1 MKIDDSISG
10 LFDVEPLEEYEVPEQ
25 LPMMAIRDAIIFP
38 SMIVPLFVGRDGSVS
53 AVNQALAEN
62 RLIFLSAQKNPQL
75 EEPSAKDIYDVG
87 VVAAVMRTLQLP
99 DGRLKVLVQALVK
112 AKMVEMLQ
120 EHPHFVARIETI
132 EEPETEIT
140 VEIEALMR
148 HVVEQAERLLNL
160 RGIYT
165 HEMGTLL
172 TSIQEPGRLADIVSS
187 HLNLP
192 IAKAQALLEKID
204 PVERLKAVSELL
216 TREIE
221 VSSVQAKIQSEA
233 KEELTRSQR
242 DMFLR
247 EQLRAIQRELGDID
261 DRAKEIENYR
271 KRIEKLK
278 MPRDARE
285 EALKQLRRLEFM
297 HPDSS
302 EATIVRTY
310 LDWIV
315 ELPWSKSSKDKLD
328 LKRARKILDEDHYDL
343 EKIKER
349 IIEFIAVRKLKRSV
363 KGPIL
368 CFVGP
373 PGVGKTSLGRS
384 IARALGRKFV
394 RISLGGVRDEAEI
407 RGHRRTYIGAMPG
420 RLIQGIRRAGTSNPV
435 FMMDEVDKIGQDFR
449 GDPAA
454 ALLEVLDPEQNST
467 FSDHYLEIPFD
478 LSKVLFILTANM
490 LDTIPSALLDRLEV
504 LRLSGYTEDEKVQIA
519 RRYLIPR
526 QISENGL
533 SEHHLEI
540 SSRALLKII
549 TEYTEE
555 AGVRELERQI
565 GAVCRKIACRVAEGE
580 KGPFRITGANLHKFL
595 GPPKF
600 IPDFEK
606 EESQV
611 GVATGLA
618 WTPYGGDVMRIEVQI
633 MPGKGNLT
641 LTGLMGE
648 VMKESAM
655 AAQSWI
661 KARAEELGI
670 DPKEFEERDIHIHVP
685 AGAIPKD
692 GPSAGITMATAMV
705 SAFLKRPVDKDIAMT
720 GEITLTGRVLPIGGL
735 KEKVIAALRM
745 GIETVVIPRKNENDL
760 EEIPPH
766 IRKRVDFRLVS
777 SIDEVLELALL
788 PGPVEEGVKGKKEKG
803 GERKDPVRRKKKGK
817 GQR

>member
-1 MKIDDSISG
+1 MKPDDTFSG
-10 LFDVEPLEEYEVPEQ
+10 LFDIDPIEEYEVPDE

-38 SMIVPLFVGRDGSVS
+38 SMIVPLFVGRDASVS
-53 AVNQALAEN
+53 AVNEAMASD
-62 RLIFLSAQKNPQL
+62 RLIFLAAQKNPQI
-75 EEPSAKDIYDVG
+75 EEPDEADIYRTG

-112 AKMVEMLQ
+112 ARVLDFLAQK
-120 EHPHFVARIETI
+120 PHFHVRIEPM
-132 EEPETEIT
+132 EEPE
-140 VEIEALMR
+140 VEVTIEVEALMR
-148 HVVEQAERLLNL
+148 HVREQAERLFNL
-160 RGIYT
+160 KGIYT
-165 HEMGTLL
+165 HELGSLL
-172 TSIQEPGRLADIVSS
+172 TSVEQPGRLADVVSS
-187 HLNLP
+187 NLRLP
-192 IAKAQALLEKID
+192 IPQAQALLEQLD
-204 PVERLKAVSELL
+204 PVERLKAISRILA
-216 TREIE
+216 REIE

-233 KEELTRSQR
+233 REELTRSQR
-242 DMFLR
+242 DIFLR
-247 EQLRAIQRELGDID
+247 EQLRAIQRELGEID
-261 DRAKEIENYR
+261 ERSKEIENYR
-271 KRIEKLK
+271 ERIEEAG
-278 MPRDARE
+278 MPKEAEE
-285 EALKQLRRLEFM
+285 EALKQLKRLEFM

-310 LDWIV
+310 LDWMV
-315 ELPWSKSSKDKLD
+315 ELPWSKSSRDKLD
-328 LKRARKILDEDHYDL
+328 IKRARRILDEDHYDL

-349 IIEFIAVRKLKRSV
+349 IVEFIAVRKLKRTV

-384 IARALGRKFV
+384 IARALGRRFV

-420 RLIQGIRRAGTSNPV
+420 RIIQSLRRAGTNNPV
-435 FMMDEVDKIGQDFR
+435 FMMDEVDKLGQDFR

-454 ALLEVLDPEQNST
+454 ALLEVLDPEQNSA

-504 LRLSGYTEDEKVQIA
+504 LRLAGYTEDEKRAIA
-519 RRYLIPR
+519 ERYLIPR
-526 QISENGL
+526 QIGENGL
-533 SEHHLEI
+533 KREQIEI
-540 SSRALLKII
+540 SSNALMQII

-565 GAVCRKIACRVAEGE
+565 GAVCRKVATRVAEGE
-580 KGPFRITGANLHKFL
+580 EGPFRITGANLHKYL
-595 GPPKF
+595 GPPRY

-606 EESQV
+606 EASQV

-618 WTPYGGDVMRIEVQI
+618 WTPYGGDVMRIEVQV

-661 KARAEELGI
+661 RARADRLGI
-670 DPKEFEERDIHIHVP
+670 DPKVFEESDIHIHVP
-685 AGAIPKD
+685 SGAIPKD

-705 SAFLKRPVDKDIAMT
+705 SAFLGRAVDKDVAMT
-720 GEITLTGRVLPIGGL
+720 GEITLTGRVLAIGGL

-745 GIETVVIPRKNENDL
+745 GIHTVVIPEKNARDL
-760 EEIPPH
+760 EEIPAN
-766 IRKRVDFRLVS
+766 IKRRIEFRLVR
-777 SIDEVLELALL
+777 SIDEVLEIALL
-788 PGPVEEGVKGKKEKG
+788 PEREKKASRTRG
-803 GERKDPVRRKKKGK
+803 RRKGSVKKDRSK
-817 GQR
+817 RS

>member
-1 MKIDDSISG
+1 MKPDDTFSG
-10 LFDVEPLEEYEVPEQ
+10 LFDIDPIEEYEVPDE

-38 SMIVPLFVGRDGSVS
+38 SMIVPLFVGRDASVS
-53 AVNQALAEN
+53 AVNEAMASD
-62 RLIFLSAQKNPQL
+62 RLIFLAAQKNPQI
-75 EEPSAKDIYDVG
+75 EEPDEADIYRTG

-112 AKMVEMLQ
+112 ARVVDFLAQK
-120 EHPHFVARIETI
+120 PHFHVRIEPMEEPDVEITI
-132 EEPETEIT
+132 E
-140 VEIEALMR
+140 VEALMR
-148 HVVEQAERLLNL
+148 HVREQAERLFNL
-160 RGIYT
+160 KGIYT
-165 HEMGTLL
+165 HELGSLL
-172 TSIQEPGRLADIVSS
+172 TSVEQPGRLADVVSS
-187 HLNLP
+187 NLRLP
-192 IAKAQALLEKID
+192 IPQAQALLEQLD
-204 PVERLKAVSELL
+204 PVERLKAISRILA
-216 TREIE
+216 REIE

-233 KEELTRSQR
+233 REELTRSQR
-242 DMFLR
+242 DIFLR
-247 EQLRAIQRELGDID
+247 EQLRAIQRELGEID
-261 DRAKEIENYR
+261 ERSKEIEDYR
-271 KRIEKLK
+271 ERIEEAR
-278 MPRDARE
+278 MPKEAEE
-285 EALKQLRRLEFM
+285 EALKQLKRLEFM

-310 LDWIV
+310 LDWLV
-315 ELPWSKSSKDKLD
+315 ELPWSRSSRDKLD
-328 LKRARKILDEDHYDL
+328 IKRARRILDEDHYDL

-349 IIEFIAVRKLKRSV
+349 IVEFIAVRKLKRTV

-384 IARALGRKFV
+384 IARALGRRFV

-420 RLIQGIRRAGTSNPV
+420 RIIQSLRRAGTNNPV
-435 FMMDEVDKIGQDFR
+435 FMMDEVDKLGQDFR

-454 ALLEVLDPEQNST
+454 ALLEVLDPEQNSA

-504 LRLSGYTEDEKVQIA
+504 LRLAGYTEEEKRAIA
-519 RRYLIPR
+519 ERYLIPR
-526 QISENGL
+526 QIEENGL
-533 SEHHLEI
+533 KRGQIEI
-540 SSRALLKII
+540 SSNALMQII

-565 GAVCRKIACRVAEGE
+565 GAVCRKVATRVAEGE
-580 KGPFRITGANLHKFL
+580 EGPFRITGANLHKYL
-595 GPPKF
+595 GPPKY

-606 EESQV
+606 EASQV

-618 WTPYGGDVMRIEVQI
+618 WTPYGGDVMRIEVQV

-661 KARAEELGI
+661 RARADRLGI
-670 DPKEFEERDIHIHVP
+670 DPKVFEESDIHIHVP
-685 AGAIPKD
+685 SGAIPKD

-705 SAFLKRPVDKDIAMT
+705 SAFLGRAVDKDVAMT
-720 GEITLTGRVLPIGGL
+720 GEITLTGRVLAIGGL

-745 GIETVVIPRKNENDL
+745 GIHTVVIPEKNARDL
-760 EEIPPH
+760 EEIPAN
-766 IRKRVDFRLVS
+766 IKRRIEFRLVR
-777 SIDEVLELALL
+777 SIDEVLEIALL
-788 PGPVEEGVKGKKEKG
+788 PEGDKRALRARGRRKGSGKKDSFK
-803 GERKDPVRRKKKGK
+803 RS
-817 GQR
+817 

>member
-1 MKIDDSISG
+1 MKPDDTFSG
-10 LFDVEPLEEYEVPEQ
+10 LFDIDPIEEYEVPDE

-38 SMIVPLFVGRDGSVS
+38 SMIVPLFVGRDASVS
-53 AVNQALAEN
+53 AVNEAMASD
-62 RLIFLSAQKNPQL
+62 RLIFLAAQKNPQI
-75 EEPSAKDIYDVG
+75 EEPDEADIYRTG

-112 AKMVEMLQ
+112 ARVLDFLAQK
-120 EHPHFVARIETI
+120 PHFHVRIEPM
-132 EEPETEIT
+132 EEPE
-140 VEIEALMR
+140 VEVTIEVEALMR
-148 HVVEQAERLLNL
+148 HVREQAERLFNL
-160 RGIYT
+160 KGIYT
-165 HEMGTLL
+165 HELGSLL
-172 TSIQEPGRLADIVSS
+172 TSVEQPGRLADVVSS
-187 HLNLP
+187 NLRLP
-192 IAKAQALLEKID
+192 IPQAQALLEQLD
-204 PVERLKAVSELL
+204 PVERLKAISRILA
-216 TREIE
+216 REIE

-233 KEELTRSQR
+233 REELTRSQR
-242 DMFLR
+242 DIFLR
-247 EQLRAIQRELGDID
+247 EQLRAIQRELGEID
-261 DRAKEIENYR
+261 ERSKEIENYR
-271 KRIEKLK
+271 ERIEEAG
-278 MPRDARE
+278 MPKEAEE
-285 EALKQLRRLEFM
+285 EALKQLKRLEFM

-310 LDWIV
+310 LDWMV
-315 ELPWSKSSKDKLD
+315 ELPWSKSSRDKLD
-328 LKRARKILDEDHYDL
+328 IKRARRILDEDHYDL

-349 IIEFIAVRKLKRSV
+349 IVEFIAVRKLKRTV

-384 IARALGRKFV
+384 IARALGRRFV

-420 RLIQGIRRAGTSNPV
+420 RIIQSLRRAGTNNPV
-435 FMMDEVDKIGQDFR
+435 FMMDEVDKLGQDFR

-454 ALLEVLDPEQNST
+454 ALLEVLDPEQNSA

-504 LRLSGYTEDEKVQIA
+504 LRLAGYTEDEKRAIA
-519 RRYLIPR
+519 ERYLIPR
-526 QISENGL
+526 QIGENGL
-533 SEHHLEI
+533 KREQIEI
-540 SSRALLKII
+540 SSNALMQII

-565 GAVCRKIACRVAEGE
+565 GAVCRKVATRVAEGE
-580 KGPFRITGANLHKFL
+580 EGPFRITGANLHKYL
-595 GPPKF
+595 GPPRY

-606 EESQV
+606 EASQV

-618 WTPYGGDVMRIEVQI
+618 WTPYGGDVMRIEVQV

-661 KARAEELGI
+661 RARADRLGI
-670 DPKEFEERDIHIHVP
+670 DPKVFEESDIHIHVP
-685 AGAIPKD
+685 SGAIPKD

-705 SAFLKRPVDKDIAMT
+705 SAFLGRAVDKDVAMT
-720 GEITLTGRVLPIGGL
+720 GEITLTGRVLAIGGL

-745 GIETVVIPRKNENDL
+745 GIHTVVIPEKNARDL
-760 EEIPPH
+760 EEIPAN
-766 IRKRVDFRLVS
+766 IKRRIEFRLVR
-777 SIDEVLELALL
+777 SIDEVLEIALL
-788 PGPVEEGVKGKKEKG
+788 PEGEKKASRTRG
-803 GERKDPVRRKKKGK
+803 RRKGSVKKDRSK
-817 GQR
+817 RS